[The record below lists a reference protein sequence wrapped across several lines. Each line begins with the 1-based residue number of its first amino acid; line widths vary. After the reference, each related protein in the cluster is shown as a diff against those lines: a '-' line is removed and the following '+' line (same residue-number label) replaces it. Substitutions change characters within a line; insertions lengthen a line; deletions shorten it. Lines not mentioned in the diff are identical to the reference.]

1 MGIGKGSG
9 ACCVTSPLYRTPA
22 RRVSLKQRRIVP
34 APASDKRAGQRV
46 AGFFYD
52 IPARDLAFWFA
63 ALALGTS
70 LVGVIVLKPVLRA
83 LIGREPGINA
93 TIANATTSVSLLY
106 GLLISL
112 LTVAAYQNRDAVQ
125 TAILDEAAAVAA
137 LYADMD
143 TYPEPLRSEMRGLLR
158 DYVQFTIHKDWPA
171 HQRGEIM
178 NGGAHRADAMRQRLA
193 RFEPATDGQRIVH
206 AGVVSAFRDFANFR
220 QSRLNGVDTRI
231 PDVLWYAV
239 FVGALVNI
247 VLLFTFRLRPF
258 PHFVLGLVNVF
269 FLGVVIF
276 VILALDDPLRGE
288 RSLSPAPF
296 ERVWERQMS
305 WHEDRR

>member
-1 MGIGKGSG
+1 LGE
-9 ACCVTSPLYRTPA
+9 
-22 RRVSLKQRRIVP
+22 
-34 APASDKRAGQRV
+34 RAEKRV

-63 ALALGTS
+63 LLAFGLS
-70 LVGVIVLKPVLRA
+70 LVGVLVLKPVLRA
-83 LIGREPGINA
+83 LIGREPGINS
-93 TIANATTSVSLLY
+93 TISNATTSVSLLY

-112 LTVAAYQNRDAVQ
+112 LTVAAYQNRGAVQ
-125 TAILDEAAAVAA
+125 TAILDEAAAVSG

-143 TYPEPLRSEMRGLLR
+143 TYPEPLRSEMQTLLR

-193 RFEPATDGQRIVH
+193 GYQPATDGQRVVH
-206 AGVVSAFRDFANFR
+206 ASVIEAFRDFANFR

-239 FVGALVNI
+239 FVGAMVNI
-247 VLLFTFRLRPF
+247 VLLFAYRLRPL

-288 RSLSPAPF
+288 RSLTPAPF
-296 ERVWERQMS
+296 QNIWDRQMS
-305 WHEDRR
+305 WDEDRR